1 MTVDLDGLTS
11 GQMYYC
17 KAAATNTT
25 SASCGG
31 PVVGGVKVFFSL
43 IPMTVNNTPGTCI
56 GLIVI
61 LCAPNNFHVILHFSS
76 YSYSFACFIFLV
88 RYKTILHMIMAEY
101 NKVHLNQLINS
112 IVIVLINHL
121 TPVL

>member
-31 PVVGGVKVFFSL
+31 PVVGGVKVFFSI
-43 IPMTVNNTPGTCI
+43 IPMTVNISHSTYG
-56 GLIVI
+56 
-61 LCAPNNFHVILHFSS
+61 NFI
-76 YSYSFACFIFLV
+76 
-88 RYKTILHMIMAEY
+88 
-101 NKVHLNQLINS
+101 HLNCSSAFNLILYFSPS
-112 IVIVLINHL
+112 IIVHKC
-121 TPVL
+121 PGSVKYV